1 MGCIPNRTHIPIKSR
16 QIQITHKVYQTAS
29 RVNKSFN
36 KISYSN
42 VVNIVDFLNF
52 KDLYELGKVN
62 KLFNNMVKQHRIL
75 IKFFKK
81 KTPSTILQTQNSNSS
96 NGTKNFERIQSFS
109 TPMNKQKS
117 TED

>member
-1 MGCIPNRTHIPIKSR
+1 MGCIPNRTHISIKSK
-16 QIQITHKVYQTAS
+16 QIQISHKVYKNTIY
-29 RVNKSFN
+29 KSFN

-42 VVNIVDFLNF
+42 VINIVDYLNF
-52 KDLYELGKVN
+52 KDLYELGKTN

-109 TPMNKQKS
+109 SPHNKNK
-117 TED
+117 

>member
-42 VVNIVDFLNF
+42 VVNIVDYLNF
-52 KDLYELGKVN
+52 KDLYELGKAN

>member
-16 QIQITHKVYQTAS
+16 QIQINHKVYQTSS

-52 KDLYELGKVN
+52 KDLYELGKTN

>member
-16 QIQITHKVYQTAS
+16 QIQITHKVYQTSS

-52 KDLYELGKVN
+52 KDLYELGKTN

>member
-16 QIQITHKVYQTAS
+16 QIQVTHKVYQTSS

-52 KDLYELGKVN
+52 KDLYELGKTN

>member
-16 QIQITHKVYQTAS
+16 QIQITHKVYQTSS

-52 KDLYELGKVN
+52 KDLYELGKTN

-96 NGTKNFERIQSFS
+96 NGTKNLERIQSFS

>member
-1 MGCIPNRTHIPIKSR
+1 MGCIPNRTHIPIKSK
-16 QIQITHKVYQTAS
+16 QIQLTHKIYKTS
-29 RVNKSFN
+29 RVYKSFN

-42 VVNIVDFLNF
+42 VVNIVDYFNF
-52 KDLYELGKVN
+52 KDLYELGKAN

-75 IKFFKK
+75 VKFFKK
-81 KTPSTILQTQNSNSS
+81 KTPSTILQTQNSS

-117 TED
+117 NED